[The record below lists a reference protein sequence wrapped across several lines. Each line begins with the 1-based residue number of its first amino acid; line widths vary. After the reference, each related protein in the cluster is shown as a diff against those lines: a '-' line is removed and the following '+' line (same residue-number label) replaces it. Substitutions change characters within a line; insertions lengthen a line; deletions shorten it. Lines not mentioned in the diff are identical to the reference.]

1 MHRAHANSRFFPSS
15 GRRRGS
21 ERGKNN
27 HTNKAVTANKRSE
40 SGRASERGFAG
51 RRQPRK
57 GGRKAAIRW
66 ISEEGGFSLPSL
78 GRTESAAKRIGKTTK
93 SVFSAS
99 AISTRSEERR
109 RRRPLPLITTRRLRH
124 FSRVFAPFLPEKL
137 PTRAESRNLIPGE
150 EGRRRRRKLVHS
162 SSSSSLPVVSRQF
175 LPIYT
180 AVVECRVPNA
190 STAKAA
196 YRLRLLFMSPPLFVI
211 SARSLRRTIEFE
223 ELRSLRSDS
232 VIKRDFMEQ
241 ARRSRASERV
251 AITAGRKFQ
260 LTHTPLLPPS
270 SSHSHMAVATAI
282 ALIAR
287 QSSRW

>member
-1 MHRAHANSRFFPSS
+1 MYAELAAATNSHLPSFLPAAACTVRMRTAVS
-15 GRRRGS
+15 SQAAGAAEGPGVS

-51 RRQPRK
+51 RRRQPRK

-124 FSRVFAPFLPEKL
+124 FSRVFAPFLP
-137 PTRAESRNLIPGE
+137 
-150 EGRRRRRKLVHS
+150 RKITQ
-162 SSSSSLPVVSRQF
+162 P
-175 LPIYT
+175 PK
-180 AVVECRVPNA
+180 AV
-190 STAKAA
+190 
-196 YRLRLLFMSPPLFVI
+196 I
-211 SARSLRRTIEFE
+211 
-223 ELRSLRSDS
+223 
-232 VIKRDFMEQ
+232 
-241 ARRSRASERV
+241 
-251 AITAGRKFQ
+251 
-260 LTHTPLLPPS
+260 
-270 SSHSHMAVATAI
+270 
-282 ALIAR
+282 
-287 QSSRW
+287 

>member
-1 MHRAHANSRFFPSS
+1 M
-15 GRRRGS
+15 S

-196 YRLRLLFMSPPLFVI
+196 ADCGCFLC
-211 SARSLRRTIEFE
+211 
-223 ELRSLRSDS
+223 
-232 VIKRDFMEQ
+232 
-241 ARRSRASERV
+241 
-251 AITAGRKFQ
+251 
-260 LTHTPLLPPS
+260 PLLY
-270 SSHSHMAVATAI
+270 
-282 ALIAR
+282 L
-287 QSSRW
+287 